1 MHPPLRLTSVRT
13 AFAVVALAGCASSS
27 RQVTTSGGGVAPAA
41 TSAAASAS
49 ASAGAPES
57 LLRAMAGTWD
67 GRSRPAAGD
76 DTTSSAFRLESTAAR
91 TGWVLTFAND
101 TTRQRVPG
109 RAVVVAG
116 DSVVTMWGPYNAD
129 FGGGRI
135 QSVLTQ
141 SVARLDG
148 GKMVGTYD
156 LRPASAPDS
165 IIARGRFEATRVP

>member
-1 MHPPLRLTSVRT
+1 MHPPLRLTSLRT
-13 AFAVVALAGCASSS
+13 ACAVVALAGCASSS
-27 RQVTTSGGGVAPAA
+27 RQVSTSGGSVAPAA
-41 TSAAASAS
+41 TSAAASAG
-49 ASAGAPES
+49 ASES

-91 TGWVLTFAND
+91 TGWVLTFSND

-109 RAVVVAG
+109 RAVVVEG

-135 QSVLTQ
+135 QRVLTQ